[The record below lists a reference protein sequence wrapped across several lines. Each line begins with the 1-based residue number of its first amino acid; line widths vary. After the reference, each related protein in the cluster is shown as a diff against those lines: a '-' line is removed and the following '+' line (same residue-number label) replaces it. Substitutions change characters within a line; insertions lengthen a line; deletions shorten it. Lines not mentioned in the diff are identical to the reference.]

1 MATLLQFLDMAWRT
15 FATGICFA
23 AFGLGQL
30 VLGWT
35 IFPLILILVRDPLT
49 RRRLGKRVIHL
60 AFKAHILLMRV
71 TRVLDV
77 KLKHLERLDR
87 PGLLV
92 LANHPTLID
101 AVFLISFLKQADCV
115 IKSSLFENPYIR
127 FAAKGAGY
135 IANVEDSLAVVE
147 ACRSSFEEGNSL
159 LVFPEAT
166 RSQPGAERNLRR
178 GAAQIAIRTRRDITL
193 VIIRVSEHNLGK
205 ESHWWKVPPK
215 RVSFEFEVKEDLP
228 IKPYLSGKREP
239 AMAARDLTQHLA
251 ALIKKETA

>member
-1 MATLLQFLDMAWRT
+1 MTRVLHLLDLAWRT

-30 VLGWT
+30 VLGWSV
-35 IFPLILILVRDPLT
+35 FPLILLLISDPLK

-77 KLKHLERLDR
+77 KLVNLERLDR

-101 AVFLISFLKQADCV
+101 AVFLISFLEQADCV

-127 FAAKGAGY
+127 FAARGAGY
-135 IANVEDSLAVVE
+135 IPSVEDPLAVVE
-147 ACRSSFEEGNSL
+147 ACRTSFEEGNSL

-166 RSQPGAERNLRR
+166 RSQPRSVPNLRR
-178 GAAQIAIRTRRDITL
+178 GAAQIAIRTGRDVTL

-205 ESHWWKVPPK
+205 DSQWWKVPPN
-215 RVSFEFEVKEDLP
+215 RVSFVFEVKEDLP
-228 IKPYLSGKREP
+228 IKPYLDPTKEPALAARELTDLLAETIKRE
-239 AMAARDLTQHLA
+239 
-251 ALIKKETA
+251 TA